1 LLNSAVHVIE
11 LDLLRGG
18 PRLPVEGLPV
28 CDYCVLIS
36 RAENRPDARVAHF
49 SLRDAMPAI
58 PVPLRDQA
66 HARLD
71 LKAALDRIYD
81 AAGYEDY
88 IYDGEPQPRLAPD
101 DASWAG
107 QYVPVIH

>member
-1 LLNSAVHVIE
+1 MLLLAIAASFALEASAYALGRAEWQII
-11 LDLLRGG
+11 
-18 PRLPVEGLPV
+18 
-28 CDYCVLIS
+28 LIS
-36 RAENRPDARVAHF
+36 RAENRPDVRVAHF

-101 DASWAG
+101 DASWAR